1 MTGCYHSGTMAT
13 TTLKLPV
20 ELKERVASVIEG
32 TGKSAH
38 AFMVEAIEEQT
49 RRAELRKDFV
59 ADALK
64 ARKHALQ
71 TGKAYTLEDV
81 KRYYAARAAGKPARR
96 PRLKRWR
103 G

>member
-1 MTGCYHSGTMAT
+1 MGT
-13 TTLKLPV
+13 TTLKLPD
-20 ELKERVASVIEG
+20 ELKERVADVVDG

-38 AFMVEAIEEQT
+38 AFMVEAIVQQT
-49 RRAELRKDFV
+49 RLAEQRKSFV

-64 ARKHALQ
+64 AREHALR
-71 TGKAYTLEDV
+71 TGKGYALEDV
-81 KRYYAARAAGKPARR
+81 KRYYTARLSGKQAKR

>member
-1 MTGCYHSGTMAT
+1 MGT
-13 TTLKLPV
+13 TTLKLPD
-20 ELKERVASVIEG
+20 ELKERVAEVVDG

-38 AFMVEAIEEQT
+38 AFMVEAIEQQT
-49 RRAELRKDFV
+49 RLAEQRKSFV

-64 ARKHALQ
+64 ARHEAMR
-71 TGKAYTLEDV
+71 TGKAYSFEDV
-81 KRYYAARAAGKPARR
+81 KRYYTARLAGKLAKR

>member
-1 MTGCYHSGTMAT
+1 MGT
-13 TTLKLPV
+13 TTLKLPD
-20 ELKERVASVIEG
+20 ELKERVAEVVDG

-38 AFMVEAIEEQT
+38 AFMVDAIEQQT
-49 RRAELRKDFV
+49 RLAEQRKSFV

-64 ARKHALQ
+64 ARDEAMR
-71 TGKAYTLEDV
+71 TGKAYSFEDV
-81 KRYYAARAAGKPARR
+81 KRYYTARLAGKPAKR